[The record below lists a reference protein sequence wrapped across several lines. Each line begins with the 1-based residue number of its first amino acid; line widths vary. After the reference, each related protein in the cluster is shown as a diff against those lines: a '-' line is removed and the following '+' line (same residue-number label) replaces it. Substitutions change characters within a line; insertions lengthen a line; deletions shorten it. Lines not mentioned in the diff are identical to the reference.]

1 MLSIAITDLRESLSS
16 WRLWSLLGW
25 IEIRQRYARSAVGP
39 FWLTISMAVMIAAMG
54 AVYGTLFGQELREYL
69 PFLSVGLVMWFLL
82 AQIVNEGSTVYIH
95 SAHYIRQAATPKL
108 LYVLQVVWR
117 NLIILAHNF
126 VIVIALLAIFGV
138 KNWAVLPL
146 FIPAFALFVLN
157 AMWMAM
163 IAGLLSARFRDLP
176 QIIAS
181 LFQVAFYVTPIMYR
195 PDSLVRFSWIVDLNP
210 LSYLLH
216 LVRGP
221 LMGEVPT
228 LLTWGVS
235 AGMAAIGWTAA
246 MWLTGR
252 YLKRIPYWV

>member
-39 FWLTISMAVMIAAMG
+39 FWLTISMAVMIASIG

-146 FIPAFALFVLN
+146 FIPAFILFVLN

-235 AGMAAIGWTAA
+235 AGMAAIGWAAA